1 MAGSGHPAFRGHG
14 TPPIAASI
22 HDGPLS
28 PQQTPRAHDRRGS
41 KDPGAAGVLAAYE
54 TARRGDVL
62 TRMAA
67 ADLLNR
73 TLISGFLP
81 LQLARGAGL
90 MALSISAP
98 LRRAA
103 MRRGMAAA

>member
-1 MAGSGHPAFRGHG
+1 MWR
-14 TPPIAASI
+14 IWLAAR
-22 HDGPLS
+22 
-28 PQQTPRAHDRRGS
+28 RAQA
-41 KDPGAAGVLAAYE
+41 KIPGAAGVLAAYE

-73 TLISGFLP
+73 TLVSGLLP

-90 MALSISAP
+90 MALSMFAP

-103 MRRGMAAA
+103 MRPRHVWAAPVKMMPLGPP